1 MAIYELD
8 GVAPRV
14 AASAWVADTAQ
25 VIGNVVLGENASV
38 WFGTVVR
45 GDIEAI
51 TIGAGTNSQDASVLH
66 ADFGQPLVIGERVTV
81 GHQVML
87 HGCTIGDETLI
98 GIGAIVLNGARIGKN
113 CLVGAGALVTEGKE
127 FPDGS
132 MIIGSPAKAVREL
145 TPEQIEGLRQSAQHY
160 IDNARRF
167 QRGLRKIGLAGISAA
182 CHLIFPGTSC
192 VSELHKFLFDG
203 LPVRGMIVRLT
214 DAWTDILARRAGN
227 TTTGAYPA
235 PVSELLGEMAAAG
248 VLMQSNIKFNGALVL
263 QVFGDGPV
271 KLAVAEVQSDLSLR
285 ATATVNG
292 DVPEGTPL
300 SQMVNLGGG
309 GRCAITLD
317 PKDRHP
323 GQQPYQ
329 GVVPLHGDRHE
340 KLDKLSDV
348 LQHYMLQSEQ
358 LDTILVLGANDQLAA
373 GLLIQRMPL
382 KGEGNLAAGLTHRE
396 NEDQIGHNE
405 DYNRI
410 AHLAASLTRE
420 ELLTLD
426 VDTILRR
433 LFWEEKLLRF
443 EPQQGASGP
452 RFACTCSR
460 ERVSNM
466 LRNLGVEEA
475 ESILAE
481 REDIEV
487 GCEFCGQQY
496 RFDAVDA
503 AQIFVAPAASQPP
516 GPSGIQ

>member
-1 MAIYELD
+1 M
-8 GVAPRV
+8 
-14 AASAWVADTAQ
+14 
-25 VIGNVVLGENASV
+25 
-38 WFGTVVR
+38 
-45 GDIEAI
+45 
-51 TIGAGTNSQDASVLH
+51 
-66 ADFGQPLVIGERVTV
+66 
-81 GHQVML
+81 
-87 HGCTIGDETLI
+87 
-98 GIGAIVLNGARIGKN
+98 
-113 CLVGAGALVTEGKE
+113 
-127 FPDGS
+127 
-132 MIIGSPAKAVREL
+132 
-145 TPEQIEGLRQSAQHY
+145 
-160 IDNARRF
+160 
-167 QRGLRKIGLAGISAA
+167 
-182 CHLIFPGTSC
+182 
-192 VSELHKFLFDG
+192 SELHKFLFEG

-214 DAWTDILARRAGN
+214 DAWTEILRRRSSN
-227 TTTGAYPA
+227 TGTGAYPV

-271 KLAVAEVQSDLSLR
+271 KVAVAEVQSDLGLR
-285 ATATVNG
+285 ATATLVG
-292 DVPEGTPL
+292 EVPEGARL
-300 SQMVNLGGG
+300 SQMVNVGGG

-340 KLDKLSDV
+340 KLEKLSDV

-358 LDTILVLGANDQLAA
+358 LDTVLVLGANDQVAA
-373 GLLIQRMPL
+373 GLLIQRMPV
-382 KGEGNLAAGLTHRE
+382 KGEGNLAGESLSHRE
-396 NEDQIGHNE
+396 NEDQIGRNE

-460 ERVSNM
+460 ERVGNM
-466 LRNLGVEEA
+466 LRNLGAEEA

-481 REDIEV
+481 RETIEV

-503 AQIFVAPAASQPP
+503 AQLFVPSSASQPP
-516 GPSGIQ
+516 GPSGLH